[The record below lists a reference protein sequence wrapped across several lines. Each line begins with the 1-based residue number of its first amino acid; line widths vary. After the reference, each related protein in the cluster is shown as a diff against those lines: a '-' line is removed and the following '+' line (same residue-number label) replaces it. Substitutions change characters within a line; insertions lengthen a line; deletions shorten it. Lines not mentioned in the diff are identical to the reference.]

1 MAESWRQADIVC
13 PFFRNEDEKNKSI
26 NCEGIVEGSV
36 ICSRFRSPKKREKQL
51 STFCENQYQ
60 DCVVY
65 QAILK
70 AKYSED

>member
-36 ICSRFRSPKKREKQL
+36 ICSRFRSPKKRERQL
-51 STFCENQYQ
+51 NIYCERDYRR
-60 DCVVY
+60 CEIY